1 MQKSINSIKAILF
14 DLDNT
19 LFDHDRAELESLK
32 KIYRSYR
39 KLFNGISFDT
49 FYERFQINNDMFW
62 KKLVAGETNRWQSRH
77 GRFAL
82 TLQDCNLDNSQ
93 AAEMFSVYLSI
104 YIHNHYYID
113 GAENLLRTLKK
124 KKYTL
129 GIITNGFTTVQE
141 NKIDGLGIRRYFDTI
156 VMSEKVGVMKPHPKI
171 FDTALTKIEC
181 EARDCLFVGDSYESD
196 VVGALRSGLNAV
208 WFNPKHNPPPV
219 ENNDNYISIE
229 HLKEIILYIV

>member
-1 MQKSINSIKAILF
+1 MNNSNTLIKAILF

-39 KLFNGISFDT
+39 NLFNGISFDT
-49 FYERFQINNDMFW
+49 FYEKFQINNDMFW
-62 KKLVAGETNRWQSRH
+62 KKLITGETNRWQSRQ

-82 TLQDCNLDNSQ
+82 TLKDCGLKQSP

-104 YIHNHYYID
+104 YIHNHYYVD
-113 GAENLLRTLKK
+113 GAENLLKTLNR

-171 FDTALTKIEC
+171 FNTALAKIRC
-181 EARDCLFVGDSYESD
+181 EAQDCLFVGDSFDSD
-196 VVGALRSGLNAV
+196 VVGALKSGLKAV
-208 WFNPKHNPPPV
+208 WFNPKQKPPPV
-219 ENNDNYISIE
+219 EDNDTYICIE
-229 HLKEIILYIV
+229 HLNEIVPYLE